1 MLNKSKYYYFMGAVG
16 SFCKKVWNGIKCVA
30 HAVWTGIKTATKAI
44 VNTIGYIGGIIVEVA
59 ITALLVAGTVICGI
73 LKKFALT
80 IFMAALALLSMKT
93 NIQ

>member
-1 MLNKSKYYYFMGAVG
+1 MGG

-30 HAVWTGIKTATKAI
+30 NAVWTGIKTATKAI